1 MTISGGIRF
10 ILVAIDELWQKMT
23 NSGVKI
29 TNSGGKITNSGG
41 RITNSGGAFNI
52 SVAPHKRFQLKNIID
67 VCC

>member
-1 MTISGGIRF
+1 MTY
-10 ILVAIDELWQKMT
+10 
-23 NSGVKI
+23 SGVKI